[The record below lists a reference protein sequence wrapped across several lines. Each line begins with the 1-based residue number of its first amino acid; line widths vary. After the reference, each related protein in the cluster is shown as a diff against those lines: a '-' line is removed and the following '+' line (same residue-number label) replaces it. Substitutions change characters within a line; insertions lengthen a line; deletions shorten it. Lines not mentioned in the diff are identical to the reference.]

1 MSPRQTTI
9 KTLEASGY
17 CLKRHGANHDIY
29 YNPDTHSTIPVKRH
43 DFNENDMKYILKEAN
58 IIGKH
63 LLFIAFEEVY
73 YVLYLYCYLYTN
85 GDRLWILCKSS

>member
-1 MSPRQTTI
+1 MDAIFHELAHPSRKCCIALQNKQPVSRTKYDLPSTI

-29 YNPDTHSTIPVKRH
+29 YNPDTHSTIPVKRP

-63 LLFIAFEEVY
+63 
-73 YVLYLYCYLYTN
+73 
-85 GDRLWILCKSS
+85 